1 MVAGA
6 HGNALGVEDGA
17 DVVRVDVAEG
27 ERDHGHALAGRAD
40 QAQTRNVGE
49 GCVCVREQVGL
60 VRGDLLAAHGVD
72 VINGGLQTRDT
83 GDVRRAGLKA
93 HRRGSIRSA
102 VKAHLFDHGA
112 AAFIGRHGV

>member
-17 DVVRVDVAEG
+17 DIVRVDVAEG
-27 ERDHGHALAGRAD
+27 EGDHGHALAGRAN
-40 QAQTRNVGE
+40 QAQSRDVGE

-72 VINGGLQTRDT
+72 VINGGLQARDA
-83 GDVRRAGLKA
+83 GDVRCAGLKA
-93 HRRGSIRSA
+93 HRRRSVRGA
-102 VKAHLFDHGA
+102 GKAHFFDHGA